1 MLFVKGTVVNEGL
14 VLFNSGSERDIII
27 LAPSTEGVEKEDGV
41 LVSLFEELFT
51 GVLEEE
57 AMSIM

>member
-1 MLFVKGTVVNEGL
+1 MNTGGK
-14 VLFNSGSERDIII
+14 RDIII
-27 LAPSTEGVEKEDGV
+27 LAPSTEGVEEEDGV